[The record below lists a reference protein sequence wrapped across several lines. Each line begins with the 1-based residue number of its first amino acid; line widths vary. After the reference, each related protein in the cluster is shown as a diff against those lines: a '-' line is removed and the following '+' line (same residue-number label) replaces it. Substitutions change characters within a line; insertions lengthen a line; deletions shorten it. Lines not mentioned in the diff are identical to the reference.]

1 MLLSGGGALSW
12 ELPAVSRYRYY
23 PPTLQGIDLFGDER
37 VAAFRETRRALVLW
51 GAILFAMPH
60 PALDSLLKVRPF
72 SVSYGPMAIAL
83 ALIIAVAPLLDSHT
97 AGLSEAHRKTLSMS
111 GMIATYVLILSELSV
126 VAINLYS
133 PDGQLLSE
141 KPEIITIQQMLEWV
155 LTIWAFF
162 AWGMCLRGQWER
174 GVARHPLALC
184 AGALLPIPVH
194 IAAEMAGKNLVVSV
208 LLCIAMGALL
218 YAAINR
224 LTIAPG
230 DPLLWCCGFLAFR
243 VAEKC
248 FFDISLQSEIGLI
261 PFPYALPVVFALC
274 VIAWTLVEYL
284 LRRRTDEQ
292 SDPSSDDGE
301 SEDLP
306 EAETLIV
313 QMETMAGARLS
324 DRERSVVMGTLR
336 GKSAHALG
344 DELSLSPSTV
354 SSFRTRAYQKL
365 QVCDMED
372 LMRVADEERYKTSS
386 ESSSTGFASHLITS
400 RKAIVGGLWL
410 ITFIVFLLFSR
421 APGLLNADGQL
432 ILAGEPYLASLIAVV
447 LLGLG
452 GALFLGSCYEEQSL
466 ERSSS
471 YGGLLDAAAFFAPCY
486 IIFNAWWFGLLYR
499 VLAVAILLLSLIAQ
513 TAISGQGAQN
523 VNGLQGFAICALEC
537 CDEAIRRYS
546 IQILAALGLITSL
559 GVSNYAVF
567 WLPQGNILDLYIPM
581 NNIVCFFSLVFC
593 SIVAGLEIYKFIQSQ
608 RRRTADSDALAKLA
622 SAGIT
627 GLQATVVL
635 DLARGMGQNEIVRL
649 RYVAPST
656 VKTYRIRT
664 YKTLCISTLSELQEY
679 LGLQG

>member
-1 MLLSGGGALSW
+1 M
-12 ELPAVSRYRYY
+12 
-23 PPTLQGIDLFGDER
+23 
-37 VAAFRETRRALVLW
+37 AAFRETRRALVFW

-72 SVSYGPMAIAL
+72 SVSYGPMAVAL
-83 ALIIAVAPLLDSHT
+83 VLVIAVAPLLDSHT
-97 AGLSEAHRKTLSMS
+97 AGLPEAHRKTLSMS
-111 GMIATYVLILSELSV
+111 GMVATYALILSELSV
-126 VAINLYS
+126 IAINLYS
-133 PDGQLLSE
+133 PNGQLLSE
-141 KPEIITIQQMLEWV
+141 KPEVITIQQMLEWV
-155 LTIWAFF
+155 LTIWTFF

-174 GVARHPLALC
+174 GAARHPLALC

-194 IAAEMAGKNLVVSV
+194 IAAEMAGENLAASV
-208 LLCIAMGALL
+208 LLCIAVGVLL

-230 DPLLWCCGFLAFR
+230 DPSLWCCGFLAFR

-248 FFDISLQSEIGLI
+248 FFDISLQSEIGLS

-274 VIAWTLVEYL
+274 VIVWTLVEYL
-284 LRRRTDEQ
+284 RRRKIDEQ

-301 SEDLP
+301 SQDLP
-306 EAETLIV
+306 EAEALIV
-313 QMETMAGARLS
+313 QMETRAGSRLS

-336 GKSAHALG
+336 GKSARTLA
-344 DELSLSPSTV
+344 DELSLAPSTV
-354 SSFRTRAYQKL
+354 SSFRARAYQKL

-372 LMRVADEERYKTSS
+372 LMRIADEERYKASS
-386 ESSSTGFASHLITS
+386 ESSSIGFASHLTTG

-410 ITFIVFLLFSR
+410 ITSIAFLLFSR
-421 APGLLNADGQL
+421 APGLLNADGQPM
-432 ILAGEPYLASLIAVV
+432 LAGEPYLASLIAVV

-452 GALFLGSCYEEQSL
+452 GALLPSSCCEEQSL
-466 ERSSS
+466 ERSPS

-486 IIFNAWWFGLLYR
+486 IIFNAWWFGLPYR

-523 VNGLQGFAICALEC
+523 VNGLQGFAICALEY

-546 IQILAALGLITSL
+546 IHILAALGFIASL

-567 WLPQGNILDLYIPM
+567 WLPQWTILDLYIPM
-581 NNIVCFFSLVFC
+581 NNIICLSSLVFC
-593 SIVAGLEIYKFIQSQ
+593 SVVAGLEIYKFIQSQ
-608 RRRTADSDALAKLA
+608 RRRTVDSDALAKLT

-627 GLQATVVL
+627 GLQATVAL
-635 DLARGMGQNEIVRL
+635 DLARGLGQNEIVRL

-664 YKTLCISTLSELQEY
+664 YKALCISTHSELQKY